1 MNVRA
6 RAGAR
11 GFTLLEVL
19 IAMSIFALISAMT
32 FQGLQTSMT
41 MQEKVEA
48 TATELSDVQLVMT
61 LMLDDFMN
69 VVRRPVRAAFGVDRL
84 PAFDDEAPLVG
95 GSDDSYAC
103 EAVFTRAGLPPGRL
117 LRAGLQ
123 RVAWCTDSGNR
134 LYRLSWPVLDPAQ
147 DSLPVESLLLE
158 NVILFEIQ
166 PRWRRDNYGRETAAW
181 LEMLPQSIE
190 VTLEVERGEAGESVS
205 FVRRFPG
212 LQDVYPWLEER

>member
-1 MNVRA
+1 MNVVLRG
-6 RAGAR
+6 GAR

-69 VVRRPVRAAFGVDRL
+69 VVRRPVRAAFGNDRL

-95 GSDDSYAC
+95 GSEDSYAC

-123 RVAWCTDSGNR
+123 RVAWCTDSDNR

-147 DSLPVESLLLE
+147 DSLPVESLLLD
-158 NVILFEIQ
+158 NVILFDVQ
-166 PRWRRDNYGRETAAW
+166 LAWRRDNYGRQTAAW

-190 VTLEVERGEAGESVS
+190 VTLELERGDAGDSVS